1 MQIISDV
8 LTNLAVWA
16 FSLVVD
22 ASTHL
27 GVPLLDQQIRVCVK
41 GVFYNLHLVLVPFF
55 E

>member
-1 MQIISDV
+1 MDP
-8 LTNLAVWA
+8 AVWA
-16 FSLVVD
+16 FSLATN

-27 GVPLLDQQIRVCVK
+27 GVLLIDQRIRMCVK